1 MWLYGVKKNMRK
13 RRRKNQYIGNEN
25 RFAQLIQN
33 ASDGMHS
40 IAECKHGSSHLACIE
55 RKKEKNGGANNSNNN
70 NENYILRSVS
80 CY

>member
-1 MWLYGVKKNMRK
+1 MAWK
-13 RRRKNQYIGNEN
+13 RIWENEKEEEKTCNGNEN

-40 IAECKHGSSHLACIE
+40 ITECKHGSSHLAGKE
-55 RKKEKNGGANNSNNN
+55 RRKKEEGANNNSNSNKD
-70 NENYILRSVS
+70 ENYILRSVS